1 NLVSRKT
8 ALARV
13 EVTPGIGFDPPSIE
27 EGSGMFEKVAF
38 TMYPVKDLARAEQFY
53 RETLGLG
60 ASTGS
65 VKSGWGEFGLPNGG
79 CIALTVHSG
88 AEPSGKAGGTIAFE
102 VGDLDGLIA
111 ELKGKGVTFLATDIE
126 SPVCRMA
133 MASDS
138 EGNRMVL
145 HQLKRKKT

>member
-1 NLVSRKT
+1 MSDK
-8 ALARV
+8 A
-13 EVTPGIGFDPPSIE
+13 
-27 EGSGMFEKVAF
+27 MFEKVAF

-65 VKSGWGEFGLPNGG
+65 VKSGWVEFDLPGGG

-102 VGDLDGLIA
+102 VTDLDGLIA
-111 ELKGKGVTFLATDIE
+111 ELKARHVTFMATDIE

-133 MASDS
+133 MCADS
-138 EGNRMVL
+138 EGNRIVL
-145 HQLKRKKT
+145 HQLKAKKAG